1 MDDWKQGELGSVK
14 LVRASRLKNKVR
26 VRCESRGRAG
36 ACMTG
41 KGTRYSLEKK
51 KDALSMDGSKK
62 RKRIPREANDDTGM
76 KTHVEPCRS
85 E

>member
-1 MDDWKQGELGSVK
+1 MYDGQGDQILTK
-14 LVRASRLKNKVR
+14 
-26 VRCESRGRAG
+26 
-36 ACMTG
+36 
-41 KGTRYSLEKK
+41 EKK

-62 RKRIPREANDDTGM
+62 RVRIPREANDDTGM